1 MRLYKLL
8 NKHHLTTKKAVKA
21 ALKQGLVS
29 IDGQVVTNPQLNVD
43 PQIQD
48 IQLNGKKLE
57 DSSQVYYILHKP
69 KGYVTAVSDSKLP
82 TVFDLL
88 RPEDRRV
95 GLYHIGRLDASTEGL
110 LLLTNNGPLSL
121 RLLHPDHHVP
131 KTYLVE
137 VNARLDWRAIDR
149 FSQGIRF
156 RDGSK
161 CKPALLTLLE
171 DRPGYT
177 RAQVTLSEG
186 KFHQVKKMF
195 LAVGAKVIY
204 LKRLRFGPFTLDET
218 LLPGQYRPLSS
229 QELVALKP
237 FLD

>member
-8 NKHHLTTKKAVKA
+8 NTKGLETKKAVRT

-29 IDGQVVTNPQLNVD
+29 IDGQVVTDPQRNVD
-43 PQIQD
+43 PQIQE
-48 IQLNGKKLE
+48 IRLNGKKLE

-69 KGYVTAVSDSKLP
+69 KGYVTAARDPKLP
-82 TVFDLL
+82 TVFDLIS
-88 RPEDRRV
+88 PEDRRE

-156 RDGSK
+156 RDGTR
-161 CKPALLTLLE
+161 CKPAQLKILT

-177 RAQVTLSEG
+177 KAHVTLSEG
-186 KFHQVKKMF
+186 KFHQVKKCF
-195 LAVGAKVIY
+195 WLSVPRSPISNVCV
-204 LKRLRFGPFTLDET
+204 LD
-218 LLPGQYRPLSS
+218 PLSLMRHS
-229 QELVALKP
+229 CQASTDPCLLRN
-237 FLD
+237 